1 MRTFTAAALLVSLA
15 ACDGGGVIDQSIEQG
30 VRQTAIQ
37 TCIAWVPQSDIPA
50 AAALQA
56 ERLCACATDR
66 MLDGKSLSELSTIG
80 STVLKSERRSCNV
93 SQIAKLSLQNP
104 PGEAP
109 RQVHCKKVPS
119 HISVGNRI
127 ARGRGPF
134 RKTGPQ
140 HRQLPGRNGGLGP
153 PVRPVCS

>member
-66 MLDGKSLSELSTIG
+66 MLDGKSLSELSTIRFDG
-80 STVLKSERRSCNV
+80 PEVRAAVVQCVADRQTEPSEP
-93 SQIAKLSLQNP
+93 AW
-104 PGEAP
+104 
-109 RQVHCKKVPS
+109 
-119 HISVGNRI
+119 
-127 ARGRGPF
+127 
-134 RKTGPQ
+134 
-140 HRQLPGRNGGLGP
+140 
-153 PVRPVCS
+153 